1 MDAGC
6 GDGHIAIKAIEEY
19 LPNGNVYAVD
29 IYDASIED
37 METYKKDNNVDN
49 LINIEA
55 DITEGIPDVE
65 DDSVD
70 VILLVNV
77 FHGFKASRRLD
88 DAVIELKRIIKS
100 ELGVEPVGFRFPRW
114 EYNKELFDVLLEEG
128 FIYDS
133 SVIKPNKSFKK
144 ELGYIYI
151 RNGLYEFAP
160 NIYKFPLK
168 TVLLSGGGFYRFLK
182 GKSLNRVLFKH
193 IKKHDTFMIYFHP
206 FEIHKGYLPVPKKG
220 ILKGQRVYLTKNRDT
235 YLDSIEEMI
244 NTLKDNGYIFSNMKE
259 YALKNKK

>member
-1 MDAGC
+1 MMPENGHRAHGFSSANFLDSDEILKELDLTGLETFMDAGC

-37 METYKKDNNVDN
+37 METYKKENNVDN

-55 DITEGIPDVE
+55 DITEGIPNVE

-100 ELGVEPVGFRFPRW
+100 KGKIAIMDYKAWDVPKGPPTQVRSSPSDLEKLF
-114 EYNKELFDVLLEEG
+114 NKHDLKKIYLNENIGEDIPEG
-128 FIYDS
+128 
-133 SVIKPNKSFKK
+133 KSHYLIMFKK
-144 ELGYIYI
+144 E
-151 RNGLYEFAP
+151 
-160 NIYKFPLK
+160 
-168 TVLLSGGGFYRFLK
+168 
-182 GKSLNRVLFKH
+182 
-193 IKKHDTFMIYFHP
+193 
-206 FEIHKGYLPVPKKG
+206 
-220 ILKGQRVYLTKNRDT
+220 
-235 YLDSIEEMI
+235 
-244 NTLKDNGYIFSNMKE
+244 
-259 YALKNKK
+259 